1 MFVLFFPPQGFLAK
15 DLQAEALKQLDKRI
29 KGTAEQFMKTLEQID
44 AIVSKLAQKS
54 AKSQQKLTVM
64 NISFL

>member
-1 MFVLFFPPQGFLAK
+1 MFSAVVGWQVFEGEYCVGCGIILFFLLQGFLAK

-44 AIVSKLAQKS
+44 AIVS
-54 AKSQQKLTVM
+54 
-64 NISFL
+64 N